1 MCRATA
7 NGAEAAQTRPWP
19 RGPLVTFARKSPRH
33 GADYAPALALTPDGR
48 KLASGHPGIRAS
60 GHPGIR
66 AMSVYAAPAAGPSG
80 RLREGFSL
88 RRLHNGLDTSGIEA
102 DAA

>member
-60 GHPGIR
+60 GHPGNVGLRRPGGRTIR
-66 AMSVYAAPAAGPSG
+66 APP
-80 RLREGFSL
+80 
-88 RRLHNGLDTSGIEA
+88 
-102 DAA
+102 

>member
-66 AMSVYAAPAAGPSG
+66 ASG
-80 RLREGFSL
+80 HPGNVGL
-88 RRLHNGLDTSGIEA
+88 RRPGGRTIRA
-102 DAA
+102 PP